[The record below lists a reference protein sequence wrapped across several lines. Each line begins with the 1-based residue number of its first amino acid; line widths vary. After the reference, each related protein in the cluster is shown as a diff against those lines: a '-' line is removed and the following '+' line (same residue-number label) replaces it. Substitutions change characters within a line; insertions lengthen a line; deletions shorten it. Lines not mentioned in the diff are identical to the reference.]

1 MIYYYEE
8 MYDEALRCLKGQKEA
23 QSIET
28 TAMAI
33 QTCVALSLQSQSC
46 ISSLTPIT
54 ELC

>member
-33 QTCVALSLQSQSC
+33 QTYASTHAHAHLILAVAVPIPYSQ
-46 ISSLTPIT
+46 
-54 ELC
+54 